1 MKLFDALN
9 ASGNMSTTL
18 SELSRRT
25 QADPA
30 LVGKA
35 FDMFKLRLWL
45 IHDISTHN

>member
-9 ASGNMSTTL
+9 ANGNMSTTL
-18 SELSRRT
+18 DELATKT

-35 FDMFKLRLWL
+35 FVMFKPHLWL
-45 IHDISTHN
+45 IHDI